1 MNSKSPL
8 EKLRE
13 ASARAAELRPEEQD
27 LTDEELLA
35 KHPLPEPLA
44 GGSDPDTPVAVLV
57 EDAPPEDMPQVYG
70 PIRIG
75 EVYETTMN
83 AVGKLQAKAQGRITI
98 NGKEARLL
106 VSGFHH
112 QIAIIEA
119 LQPGATYHLKGRM
132 TRKVTFF
139 NGEKTVSL
147 FLNLTA

>member
-13 ASARAAELRPEEQD
+13 ASARAFDLRPEEID

-35 KHPLPEPLA
+35 KSPLPQPLP
-44 GGSDPDTPVAVLV
+44 GGDDPDTPVAELV
-57 EDAPPEDMPQVYG
+57 ENMPPEELPHVYG

-75 EVYETTMN
+75 EVYETALN

-98 NGKEARLL
+98 NGKETRLL
-106 VSGFHH
+106 VSGFHQH
-112 QIAIIEA
+112 IPIIEA
-119 LQPGATYHLKGRM
+119 LQPGAKYQLKGKM
-132 TRKVTFF
+132 TQKVTSF

-147 FLNLTA
+147 FLNLTD